1 MSESNINLNQ
11 TFEIIR
17 ETLEFIEEYLN
28 ISRENFPTKLGNKI
42 YLSNKKFLFHIDFIG
57 IPDLILDEKASSSW
71 GLLTFREEFLSIDP
85 SLNSAERLQTT
96 TKIIVEHI
104 LQIVNLRLF
113 VFCIS
118 FIDLYL
124 VVFQN

>member
-42 YLSNKKFLFHIDFIG
+42 YLSN
-57 IPDLILDEKASSSW
+57 
-71 GLLTFREEFLSIDP
+71 
-85 SLNSAERLQTT
+85 
-96 TKIIVEHI
+96 
-104 LQIVNLRLF
+104 
-113 VFCIS
+113 
-118 FIDLYL
+118 
-124 VVFQN
+124 